1 MKMNHETQESKLP
14 KQRPRLD
21 LLVAHPA
28 AGDRNTKIALAEKST
43 PAAEEKRQQALA
55 PNESA
60 PESRSNSAA
69 RENRR
74 HP

>member
-1 MKMNHETQESKLP
+1 MKMNHRDAGIQTTEAKTKAY
-14 KQRPRLD
+14 

-28 AGDRNTKIALAEKST
+28 AGDRNTEIALAEKST